1 MKPDDKKPFWSGLAW
16 GAMEG
21 TWLPVVPDIL
31 LCYWAMKSL
40 RHSVVATLAVVL
52 GAEVAAVL
60 LYTVLP
66 LGDLAQVLPRWW
78 GILPGFEPKMAE
90 VAAGHLALNGGSGLL
105 EGPTSGI
112 PYRAYLVEA
121 WQAKIP
127 LWEILVWT
135 PLARLERIVI
145 APIAVLVLRW
155 LIVGKLA
162 PRFGGARIWT
172 RLLTGLII
180 VYWIGLYVW
189 YWGFFVPTTYGVDSI
204 SG

>member
-1 MKPDDKKPFWSGLAW
+1 MKALDKKPFWSGLFW
-16 GAMEG
+16 GLMEG

-40 RHSVVATLAVVL
+40 RHAVVATLAVVL
-52 GAEVAAVL
+52 GAEIAAVL

-66 LGDLAQVLPRWW
+66 FGGLAESLPQWW
-78 GILPGFEPKMAE
+78 GCLPGFKPKMAE

-121 WQAKIP
+121 WEAKIP

-135 PLARLERIVI
+135 PLARLERILI
-145 APIAVLVLRW
+145 APLVVLGLRW
-155 LIVGKLA
+155 LLVDKAARYVGNERL
-162 PRFGGARIWT
+162 WT
-172 RLLTGLII
+172 KVLTGLII

-189 YWGFFVPTTYGVDSI
+189 YWGTFVPTNY
-204 SG
+204 